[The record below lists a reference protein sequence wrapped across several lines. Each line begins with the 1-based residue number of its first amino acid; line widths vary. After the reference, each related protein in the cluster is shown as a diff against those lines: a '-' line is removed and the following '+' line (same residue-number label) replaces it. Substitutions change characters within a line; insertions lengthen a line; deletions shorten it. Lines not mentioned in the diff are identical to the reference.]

1 MAPLMR
7 FLVPGRLIDYNH
19 VIYLLFLGPQVGQTI
34 LGMPMFVTVIVG
46 RQLSVPS
53 SWSMAPL
60 MRFLAPGQLIDYN
73 HDVITVLPGGDQRT
87 NLNYSILPAFVWGTN
102 VNYSIFTFAHF
113 WIGVKARY
121 SYYYI
126 DSLYDLNV
134 GRRNCVEVRS
144 QPFVTTKLSHNVG
157 AVARLHSLL
166 HRETFFKSLPL
177 NNVR

>member
-60 MRFLAPGQLIDYN
+60 MRFLVPGQLIDYN
-73 HDVITVLPGGDQRT
+73 HVIYLLFLGHQVGQTILGMPNQRSSVV
-87 NLNYSILPAFVWGTN
+87 NSRYSDRRLSILGTE
-102 VNYSIFTFAHF
+102 FLHHF
-113 WIGVKARY
+113 LGDLIGPKW
-121 SYYYI
+121 YYYVLLSF
-126 DSLYDLNV
+126 SLSTEWL
-134 GRRNCVEVRS
+134 
-144 QPFVTTKLSHNVG
+144 PTKNKCNRTPIIHG
-157 AVARLHSLL
+157 
-166 HRETFFKSLPL
+166 
-177 NNVR
+177 